1 MTSAQSRLH
10 DWADV
15 ILADFQTV
23 MSHYLQNISTI
34 FFSAA
39 ERKLR
44 TIIVQIFRLIQAF
57 FLAKSSRFKSAD
69 FASVMT
75 DDVGCSG
82 RHQCTQCVHSPSL
95 VGGCKTVTGVW
106 CMASNLLASSFCWWL
121 IWCSLGKPQL
131 QCILGSHGCWEFPPF
146 PKG

>member
-1 MTSAQSRLH
+1 MTSTQSRLH

-15 ILADFQTV
+15 ILAD
-23 MSHYLQNISTI
+23 LQNISTI

-44 TIIVQIFRLIQAF
+44 TIIMQIFRLIQAF
-57 FLAKSSRFKSAD
+57 FLAKSCRFKSAD

-82 RHQCTQCVHSPSL
+82 RHQCTQCDCLSHSGQGLIYPIYDCWWPGEARTRAISNHGVNLHIHEHSIQIATTGLTHCSL
-95 VGGCKTVTGVW
+95 VAQWRDV
-106 CMASNLLASSFCWWL
+106 SQ
-121 IWCSLGKPQL
+121 P
-131 QCILGSHGCWEFPPF
+131 SH
-146 PKG
+146 K